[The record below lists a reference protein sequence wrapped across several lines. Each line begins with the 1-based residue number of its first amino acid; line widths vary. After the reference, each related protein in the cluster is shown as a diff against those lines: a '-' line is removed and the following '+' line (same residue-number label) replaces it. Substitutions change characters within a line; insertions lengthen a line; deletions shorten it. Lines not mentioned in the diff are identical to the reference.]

1 MTKPQWYW
9 PNYRF
14 RCMTHVLLLL
24 TRDSCFTNK
33 SKVCRIPRVK
43 AGCSSLFPVM
53 SGQPDAWPVVTFP
66 VVELVFWLVPNY
78 TAWQQRHMFV
88 NSLPEVVSWDWNG
101 PELNFELQVQ
111 RFNHYFTRPQF
122 YQWWVH
128 ICSTLQDWSWLCNH
142 TVSCWHAMCCLFF
155 LCSVQMCCKYF
166 VRVLYHWLLVTAVMQ
181 TLVDIILLRTSTSL

>member
-1 MTKPQWYW
+1 
-9 PNYRF
+9 
-14 RCMTHVLLLL
+14 
-24 TRDSCFTNK
+24 
-33 SKVCRIPRVK
+33 
-43 AGCSSLFPVM
+43 M

-78 TAWQQRHMFV
+78 TAWRQRHMFV

-166 VRVLYHWLLVTAVMQ
+166 VLLVTARLCYADF
-181 TLVDIILLRTSTSL
+181 TTTNYGPFSRTTWVSRYQIGKTNLDFTGARVSEENCYARLSHSNTVLK